1 MEVNSRRYPPPY
13 FAEALAWSTAVSSVH
28 DKSTWQSYNLKE
40 NFFGY
45 RGVPTSRTQLLLEE
59 LSDKH
64 GVFTIVVVQATN
76 GCDAL
81 LHSAQ
86 KRKLRNYPAPL
97 CTDHIVRDWKRACDE
112 ICYARTIQRCFMRAL
127 RRNTEGNIDESWWW
141 TRHRFRKWVWLWV
154 ELEKFPFKTFWKTF
168 NFCILHVLKGF
179 LPFFCQDLPVI
190 WVNWS
195 GRFEIQLCQVNRNR

>member
-1 MEVNSRRYPPPY
+1 M
-13 FAEALAWSTAVSSVH
+13 
-28 DKSTWQSYNLKE
+28 KE

-97 CTDHIVRDWKRACDE
+97 CTDHIVRDWNRACDE

-127 RRNTEGNIDESWWW
+127 RRNTEGNIDESLLPQSIRDWYDGIDDEQD
-141 TRHRFRKWVWLWV
+141 TDS
-154 ELEKFPFKTFWKTF
+154 E
-168 NFCILHVLKGF
+168 NGF
-179 LPFFCQDLPVI
+179 DCE
-190 WVNWS
+190 WS
-195 GRFEIQLCQVNRNR
+195 